1 MWCVRLLGLLLY
13 VLLYSPATRG
23 WSDFLNELMIVA
35 SSYYIGQH
43 ISWLDCI
50 SLWLQNYSQWL
61 YQQHWLFHH
70 VSWQPVCWVVVMM
83 MTRVGRPGAV
93 TDMHLNQSRVNKV
106 CVIVVVGVSAVFCPY
121 CVSFVVLYFS
131 CPYCSCPK
139 SFLPLLLCPLSFLF
153 PLLPWRAMVSLVVG
167 SLIAPLCVERLSSRS
182 GPVLWSGGWCCC
194 CGSYWVCPFV
204 GLVSWMYRNLGWILG
219 PSIAY
224 LQEGGM
230 REAWLFAVMSV

>member
-1 MWCVRLLGLLLY
+1 MCKIIGTPVVCFVVQSCNPRLIGFLERIDDRGIKLLHWSTHLLVRLLQ
-13 VLLYSPATRG
+13 
-23 WSDFLNELMIVA
+23 DF
-35 SSYYIGQH
+35 
-43 ISWLDCI
+43 
-50 SLWLQNYSQWL
+50 SQWL

-70 VSWQPVCWVVVMM
+70 VSWRPVCWVVMMMM
-83 MTRVGRPGAV
+83 MTWVGRPGAV

-106 CVIVVVGVSAVFCPY
+106 CVIVVVGVSSVFCPY

-219 PSIAY
+219 PSIPSGGRD
-224 LQEGGM
+224 EGGL
-230 REAWLFAVMSV
+230 ALCCHVGLAL